1 MRGGRRRG
9 TGPAVAAPLLLLLV
23 VVVVGGG
30 VGDAQAQPA
39 SPLRGTPVPSPLEA
53 GLRNVDIHVSA
64 LVERLLDV
72 DDKEYRFESL
82 IYLYFSWTDPRAYR
96 AVDANGTAECRLP
109 CNSAGNDASCCDEV
123 WLPGLDIFNMHMW
136 VPFPPGWGTVKV
148 KG

>member
-9 TGPAVAAPLLLLLV
+9 TVAAPALLLLL

-53 GLRNVDIHVSA
+53 GLGKVDIHVSA
-64 LVERLLDV
+64 LVERLLGV

-82 IYLYFSWTDPRAYR
+82 MYLYFSWTDPRAYR

-136 VPFPPGWGTVKV
+136 VPFPPRLGDG
-148 KG
+148 

>member
-9 TGPAVAAPLLLLLV
+9 TVAAPALLLLL

-53 GLRNVDIHVSA
+53 GLGKVDIHVSA
-64 LVERLLDV
+64 LVERLLGV

-82 IYLYFSWTDPRAYR
+82 MYLYFSWTDPRAHR

-136 VPFPPGWGTVKV
+136 VPFPPRLGDGQ
-148 KG
+148 G

>member
-9 TGPAVAAPLLLLLV
+9 TVAAPALLLLL

-39 SPLRGTPVPSPLEA
+39 SPLRGTPVPSPLED
-53 GLRNVDIHVSA
+53 GLGKVDIHVSA
-64 LVERLLDV
+64 LVERLLGV

-82 IYLYFSWTDPRAYR
+82 MYLYFSWTDPRAHR

-136 VPFPPGWGTVKV
+136 VPFPPRLGDG
-148 KG
+148 

>member
-9 TGPAVAAPLLLLLV
+9 TVAAPALLLLL

-53 GLRNVDIHVSA
+53 GLGKVDIHVSA
-64 LVERLLDV
+64 LVERLLGV

-82 IYLYFSWTDPRAYR
+82 MYLYFSWTDPRAHR

-136 VPFPPGWGTVKV
+136 VPFPPRLGDG
-148 KG
+148 

>member
-9 TGPAVAAPLLLLLV
+9 TVAAPALLLLLL
-23 VVVVGGG
+23 VVVGGG

-53 GLRNVDIHVSA
+53 GLGKVDIHVSA
-64 LVERLLDV
+64 LVERLLGV

-82 IYLYFSWTDPRAYR
+82 MYLYFSWTDPRAHR

-136 VPFPPGWGTVKV
+136 VPFPPRLGDG
-148 KG
+148 

>member
-1 MRGGRRRG
+1 MRGGQRRG
-9 TGPAVAAPLLLLLV
+9 TGPAVAAPALLVLVLV
-23 VVVVGGG
+23 VVGRGF
-30 VGDAQAQPA
+30 GDAQAQPV

-53 GLRNVDIHVSA
+53 GLGQVDIHVSA

-82 IYLYFSWTDPRAYR
+82 MYLYFSWTDPRAYP

-109 CNSAGNDASCCDEV
+109 CNSAGNDASCCDQV
-123 WLPGLDIFNMHMW
+123 WLPGLDIFNVHLW
-136 VPFPPGWGTVKV
+136 VPPGWGTVKV